1 VEKNFKFPPQIL
13 ENINECSNG
22 GYVLFNFDDQGRPKV
37 FSNADTPMCAMALQM
52 YISNWSKTLETY
64 NLEASVEEMINE
76 DPPND
81 GQEEV

>member
-1 VEKNFKFPPQIL
+1 
-13 ENINECSNG
+13 
-22 GYVLFNFDDQGRPKV
+22 
-37 FSNADTPMCAMALQM
+37 MCAMALQM

-76 DPPND
+76 DPPDD

>member
-1 VEKNFKFPPQIL
+1 MEKNFKFPPHIL